1 MKERKE
7 KPMHGI
13 GFRFMALMFKVRDAV
28 NPPEP
33 FLKETGMKEGDI
45 ILDYGCGPGS
55 FVIAAA
61 KIVGEKGKVYAV
73 DFHPRAIKVVTKKA
87 EKNGYRNIET
97 IKTDCETGLKKNSID
112 IVIMYDVIH
121 MLKEPENIL
130 TEMQRVLKKDGIL
143 SVTNPHLREK
153 DIISKVEG
161 NSKFKLAEKSEK
173 TYSFTS

>member
-1 MKERKE
+1 MEKNRE
-7 KPMHGI
+7 KPMNTI

-28 NPPEP
+28 NPPEE
-33 FLKETGMKEGDI
+33 FLKETGMKEGDN

-55 FVIAAA
+55 FVIPAA

-73 DFHPRAIKVVTKKA
+73 DIHPRAVKVVAKKA
-87 EKNGYRNIET
+87 EKKGLGNIET
-97 IKTDCETGLKKNSID
+97 IKTCCETGLKKNSID

-130 TEMQRVLKKDGIL
+130 TEMQRVLKKEGIL

-153 DIISKVEG
+153 DIITKIEE
-161 NSKFKLAEKSEK
+161 NSKFKLAEKGKK